1 MSNTTKAIN
10 EYLVMFLTFIGGC
23 VGGTI
28 MAMQKD
34 EEEFGLNKRTLTKI
48 LSSGFTGF
56 VLGCIW
62 QYYVAVPGVM
72 MLCVVSSLC
81 GYLGPHLLSGMGQI
95 ILDAIRHKLN
105 AGKDKDK

>member
-1 MSNTTKAIN
+1 MSNTTKTIN

-48 LSSGFTGF
+48 IFQ
-56 VLGCIW
+56 V
-62 QYYVAVPGVM
+62 
-72 MLCVVSSLC
+72 
-81 GYLGPHLLSGMGQI
+81 
-95 ILDAIRHKLN
+95 
-105 AGKDKDK
+105 

>member
-1 MSNTTKAIN
+1 MSTAVKTID

-34 EEEFGLNKRTLTKI
+34 EEEFGLNKKTLTKI

-62 QYYVAVPGVM
+62 EYYVNVPGVM

-81 GYLGPHLLSGMGQI
+81 GYLGPHLLSGIGQI
-95 ILDAIRHKLN
+95 ILDAIKNKL
-105 AGKDKDK
+105 GTESKDK

>member
-1 MSNTTKAIN
+1 MSTAVKTID

-34 EEEFGLNKRTLTKI
+34 EEEFGLNKKTLTKI

-62 QYYVAVPGVM
+62 EYYVNVPGVM

-81 GYLGPHLLSGMGQI
+81 GYLGPHLLSGIGQI
-95 ILDAIRHKLN
+95 ILDAVKNKL
-105 AGKDKDK
+105 GTESKDK

>member
-1 MSNTTKAIN
+1 MSTTKTIN

-34 EEEFGLNKRTLTKI
+34 EEEFGLTKKTFTKI

-62 QYYVAVPGVM
+62 EYYVDIPGVM

-81 GYLGPHLLSGMGQI
+81 GYLGPHLLSGVGQI
-95 ILDAIRHKLN
+95 ILDAVRNKIG
-105 AGKDKDK
+105 AGSRDK